1 MQRISLWLTT
11 AVVAAAAVLGARA
24 LVAQDAGAQKDSLQV
39 PDGLAFA
46 EFGGYESW
54 QVISVSQTD
63 DMLKAILGN
72 PAMIEAYKAGA
83 PANGKVFPDGARM
96 AKLMW
101 TPKRLPDFPSRVAV
115 PDTLAHIDFM
125 VKDSKRFAATAG
137 WGYAQFD
144 YHPESDTFTPLGT
157 GAACGAA
164 CHKIVA
170 AKDSVFTGYAKR

>member
-1 MQRISLWLTT
+1 MKRFTFLPMAI
-11 AVVAAAAVLGARA
+11 VAATVAVLGAHA
-24 LVAQDAGAQKDSLQV
+24 LIAQDAGAQKYSLQV

-46 EFGGYESW
+46 EFRGYESW

-83 PANGKVFPDGARM
+83 PADGKVFPDGARM

-101 TPKRLPDFPSRVAV
+101 MPKRLPDFPSRVAV

-125 VKDSKRFAATAG
+125 VKDSRRFAATAG

-170 AKDSVFTGYAKR
+170 TKDSVFTGYAKR